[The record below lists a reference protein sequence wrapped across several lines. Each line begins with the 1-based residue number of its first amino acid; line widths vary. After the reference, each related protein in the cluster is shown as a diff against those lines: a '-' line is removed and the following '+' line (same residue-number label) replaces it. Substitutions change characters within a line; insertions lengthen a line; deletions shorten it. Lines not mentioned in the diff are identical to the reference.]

1 MFHLYDGVLALVV
14 WLLLVP
20 RELAAVACGRSTPER
35 LAERLGRP
43 PRRLGSGGRLLVV
56 HAVSV
61 GEMAAAAALVRHWVE
76 RHPADRFVL
85 TAGNRDGLAAG
96 ERLAAE
102 LPAVVAVVP
111 LPWDR
116 RRALRRWLQALAP
129 DLVVGIECEVW
140 PRLFLGC
147 RELGIPLALASAR
160 LYPRDVARYR
170 LLPAF
175 FRRVLAAADWIGV
188 QSAAERT
195 RWCAIGAPPERVEVV
210 GNLKYDTPA
219 PRPSGPAPRKPAGA
233 VWIVAAS
240 THPGEERRL
249 LRRPGGAAG
258 GGGDAATRAG
268 AAPPAAGRGD
278 RPSRPPRRLRGAVAR
293 RERARF
299 GECRKRRERRG
310 ARRILVVDRFG
321 WLPAA
326 MAVADL
332 VVLGGTFVRHGG
344 HNPLEAARAGRAL
357 LVGPHSENFADV
369 MSGLRAAGALR
380 EVAAASALPAALA
393 ELLLDAAERRRLG
406 ACAAVAAAA
415 GSCVGRYAERLEAL
429 LAAAQRAG
437 PEGRSP
443 GFTRRRDAGAPR
455 SCAPSR

>member
-1 MFHLYDGVLALVV
+1 MFHLFDGVLALVV

-20 RELAAVACGRSTPER
+20 RELAAVACGRSTPDR

-43 PRRLGSGGRLLVV
+43 PHRLGSGGRLLVV

-129 DLVVGIECEVW
+129 DLVIGIECEVW

-249 LRRPGGAAG
+249 LQALAELPATSGATQLVLAPRHPRRAAAIVRLARRAGFVTQTLAESERGAA
-258 GGGDAATRAG
+258 AG
-268 AAPPAAGRGD
+268 EVPAQ
-278 RPSRPPRRLRGAVAR
+278 VV
-293 RERARF
+293 
-299 GECRKRRERRG
+299 
-310 ARRILVVDRFG
+310 VVDRFG

-429 LAAAQRAG
+429 LAAAQSAG

-443 GFTRRRDAGAPR
+443 EFTRRRDAGAPR